1 MIAAERPGRR
11 AIIDTMRFASAP
23 GPPPAP
29 FAALLGLLVL
39 VVAASASATEVRF
52 SKAGIEGGNV
62 VASLSLP
69 GLVGPK
75 TEARL
80 ASGQPFET
88 TVRFYIYGGREWW
101 PDEQLA
107 IVSLRLSARYD
118 AATQEYTVA
127 RTLGTVS
134 LPPLKAHSLDEARR
148 FLEVHEALPVFAI
161 RPEWRGERVFLRAR
175 VKLGTDYILG
185 VIPTESWT
193 DRASS
198 HRFVIP

>member
-1 MIAAERPGRR
+1 MRIAPAPGRR
-11 AIIDTMRFASAP
+11 ALP
-23 GPPPAP
+23 L
-29 FAALLGLLVL
+29 AALLGLLVL
-39 VVAASASATEVRF
+39 LVAPAASATEVRF

-80 ASGQPFET
+80 ASGQPYET

-101 PDEQLA
+101 PDELLA
-107 IVSLRLSARYD
+107 VVSLRLSARYD
-118 AATQEYTVA
+118 AATQEYTITRA
-127 RTLGTVS
+127 LGTFS
-134 LPPLKAHSLDEARR
+134 FPPLKAHSLDEARTL
-148 FLEVHEALPVFAI
+148 LEVHDALPVFPI
-161 RPEWRGERVFLRAR
+161 RPEWKGERVFLRAR
-175 VKLGTDYILG
+175 VRLGTDYVLG

-193 DRASS
+193 DRGSS